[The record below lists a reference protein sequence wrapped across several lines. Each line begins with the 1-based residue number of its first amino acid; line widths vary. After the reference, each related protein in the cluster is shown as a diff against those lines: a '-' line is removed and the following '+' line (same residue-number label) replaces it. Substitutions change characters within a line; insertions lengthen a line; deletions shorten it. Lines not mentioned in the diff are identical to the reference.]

1 MFLGHCHHSKQAVK
15 VRRYAILCTIG
26 VVHEID
32 LCRDIPRIYMYESY
46 ILRPVPRYV
55 PAGFS
60 SPIVHEWRLL
70 LLVFF
75 FFFFFN
81 FCSIYIHTVH
91 ILPARACSLFSTS
104 MLHEKLINYRNWET
118 SMQHPKYC
126 I

>member
-75 FFFFFN
+75 FFFFLI
-81 FCSIYIHTVH
+81 SVPYTYIQYIYCRPEHALSFP
-91 ILPARACSLFSTS
+91 LPCFT
-104 MLHEKLINYRNWET
+104 KN
-118 SMQHPKYC
+118 
-126 I
+126 